1 MASTNS
7 LDEIELIATLLHDVS
22 LARADVFSHT
32 AMEKTVSI
40 VRSRTRS
47 EGISFLTKTLPKLGK
62 MLDIA
67 LVDGCLAGI
76 SDLRFATEPESELP
90 LFMGEFFSEVF
101 DKRGKLLPSPCVESV
116 CVLRQVLY
124 LFYKYELPYTAEQEH
139 EVISQFEKT
148 EDDLAIVDVH
158 LREIRD
164 ELHQLPSATKRGVTA
179 SMLTVAREA
188 RYALQK
194 VFSHF
199 DPTDIVPCHGPGAV
213 ATKQQLWAKHEWTN
227 VSSRISQMY
236 PLDAYFCASL
246 GHVCDEYGHGF
257 SVSDKCLPA
266 RVCLVPKDSR
276 GPRLISSEPVD
287 FQWIQGGLRKAIV
300 ALVER
305 HPLTRDHVRFTTQE
319 FNRQYAQ
326 YGSVDG
332 NVATLDLKEASDRV
346 SLELVRLLF
355 PEHICAYLES
365 CRSLATVLPCGR
377 ELLLRKFAP
386 MGSSLCF
393 PIMALTIWALL
404 YAAAPDEDTRK
415 RVLVYGDDVIV
426 PRGYSR
432 DAIETLEAFGLLV
445 NASKS
450 CTKGLFRESCGLDA
464 FRGFEVTPLRLRTV
478 WSSSRS
484 PDVYS
489 SWISYAN
496 SFYDMHCYR
505 TYEYIV
511 SGLHAIYGAI
521 PDGSMRLACPSLR
534 VVEQQWLPRKSR
546 TNHHLQKREWRVW
559 DIKAPSIMHEL
570 SGWKMLLRY
579 FSEGATTQS
588 DDPIPTKAL
597 GQFISTEPFRVR
609 SYTRR
614 ATSMLVKRWR

>member
-1 MASTNS
+1 
-7 LDEIELIATLLHDVS
+7 
-22 LARADVFSHT
+22 
-32 AMEKTVSI
+32 
-40 VRSRTRS
+40 
-47 EGISFLTKTLPKLGK
+47 
-62 MLDIA
+62 
-67 LVDGCLAGI
+67 
-76 SDLRFATEPESELP
+76 
-90 LFMGEFFSEVF
+90 
-101 DKRGKLLPSPCVESV
+101 
-116 CVLRQVLY
+116 
-124 LFYKYELPYTAEQEH
+124 
-139 EVISQFEKT
+139 
-148 EDDLAIVDVH
+148 
-158 LREIRD
+158 
-164 ELHQLPSATKRGVTA
+164 
-179 SMLTVAREA
+179 
-188 RYALQK
+188 
-194 VFSHF
+194 
-199 DPTDIVPCHGPGAV
+199 
-213 ATKQQLWAKHEWTN
+213 
-227 VSSRISQMY
+227 
-236 PLDAYFCASL
+236 
-246 GHVCDEYGHGF
+246 
-257 SVSDKCLPA
+257 
-266 RVCLVPKDSR
+266 
-276 GPRLISSEPVD
+276 
-287 FQWIQGGLRKAIV
+287 
-300 ALVER
+300 
-305 HPLTRDHVRFTTQE
+305 
-319 FNRQYAQ
+319 
-326 YGSVDG
+326 
-332 NVATLDLKEASDRV
+332 VATLDLKEASDRV

-415 RVLVYGDDVIV
+415 CILVYGDDVIV

-432 DAIETLEAFGLLV
+432 DTIETLEAFGLLV

-534 VVEQQWLPRKSR
+534 VVEQQWLPRKFR

-579 FSEGATTQS
+579 FTEGATVQS
-588 DDPIPTKAL
+588 DDSILTRAL